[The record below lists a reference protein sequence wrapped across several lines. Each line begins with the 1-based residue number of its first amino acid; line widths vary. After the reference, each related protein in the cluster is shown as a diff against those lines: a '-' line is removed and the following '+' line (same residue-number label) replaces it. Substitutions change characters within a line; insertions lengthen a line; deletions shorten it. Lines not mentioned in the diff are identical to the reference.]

1 MTRKIIIIAVI
12 LFSFFVGYTVWFNVT
27 REAKADNRLRAVAA
41 ELPRFNGVSLAEAGG
56 AHDVDCYEE
65 DHSWCLAITLVVPLG
80 ASQNRADSNP
90 FIVKFF
96 SDVESAGMQWIYPIS
111 EQPTG
116 NQTRLFVRNNRKYKI
131 SYGLEFDQKTIWV
144 SLVEY

>member
-1 MTRKIIIIAVI
+1 MAVI

-27 REAKADNRLRAVAA
+27 RETKADKRLRAVAA
-41 ELPRFNGVSLAEAGG
+41 ELPRFNSVPLTEAGE

-65 DHSWCLAITLVVPLG
+65 DHSWCLAITLIVPLG
-80 ASQNRADSNP
+80 ANQNRADSNP

-96 SDVESAGMQWIYPIS
+96 SDVESVGIQWGYPIS
-111 EQPTG
+111 EPTG

-131 SYGLEFDQKTIWV
+131 SYSLEFDQKTIRV
-144 SLVEY
+144 SLIEY